1 MRSTTGRSELL
12 RSLLPSSC
20 CRDGT
25 ATDGALSPNRYHD
38 ENTTL
43 EDLTHPEDIE
53 HFKKHEQM
61 EREQERMEQLKKK
74 SIVEDN
80 IPAKFRR
87 D

>member
-1 MRSTTGRSELL
+1 MSTRFTIGKSEL
-12 RSLLPSSC
+12 PSYPYA
-20 CRDGT
+20 RVGGWEVL
-25 ATDGALSPNRYHD
+25 TDQRRYHD
-38 ENTTL
+38 ENTKL

-61 EREQERMEQLKKK
+61 EAEQERLEQLSHQ
-74 SIVEDN
+74 SIVESN